1 MVISKTEII
10 NLIFYFKNLFL
21 ALNKEREKYENSLK
35 VIEIKELNKWN
46 MIWNE
51 WYYILVANNIK
62 YL

>member
-51 WYYILVANNIK
+51 WYILVANNIK